1 MIIDI
6 NASLGHYPFRQLAA
20 TTPEAMI
27 QLMNRWT
34 IDRALVSSL
43 HAVFYRD
50 AQRGNLELFEHVKA
64 HASRFISVA
73 TINPKYVGW
82 RQDLDT
88 CCDQLQMK
96 AVTLVPAHHGYSLSD
111 PFAQA
116 AIKEIV
122 KRDLPVLL
130 TQRFEDRRQRHHWDV
145 AEDLEQSAVLELAR
159 QHPDLRL
166 ILSNWIALDGVKLKA
181 AGLKGRVLI
190 DFARLHVLLHGDVG
204 KLIDSLG
211 VEAIAFG
218 SHMPFDYTAASL
230 VKLSNLDTL
239 TKTEQ
244 DQIAWQN
251 AARFLKLTD
260 LKID

>member
-6 NASLGHYPFRQLAA
+6 NATLGHYPFRQLAA
-20 TTPEAMI
+20 TTPEAMTK
-27 QLMNRWT
+27 LMDRWT
-34 IDRALVSSL
+34 IDRALVSSM
-43 HAVFYRD
+43 HSVFYRD
-50 AQRGNLELFEHVKA
+50 AQRGNLELLGHLK
-64 HASRFISVA
+64 SYPQRFIGVA

-88 CCDQLQMK
+88 CCEQPLIK
-96 AVTLVPAHHGYSLSD
+96 AVTLVPAHHGYNLTD
-111 PFAQA
+111 PLAQE

-122 KRDLPVLL
+122 KRDLPLLL

-145 AEDLEQSAVLELAR
+145 AEDLEQASVLELAR
-159 QHPDLRL
+159 QHPDLRF
-166 ILSNWIALDGVKLKA
+166 ILSNWIALDGAKLKA

-204 KLIDSLG
+204 KLIDALG
-211 VEAIAFG
+211 VDAIAFG

-230 VKLSNLDTL
+230 VKLSNLDSMSQSERD
-239 TKTEQ
+239 K
-244 DQIAWQN
+244 IAWQN

>member
-6 NASLGHYPFRQLAA
+6 NATLGHYPFRQLAA
-20 TTPEAMI
+20 TTPEAMT
-27 QLMNRWT
+27 QLMDRWT

-50 AQRGNLELFEHVKA
+50 AQRGNLELIEHVKA
-64 HASRFISVA
+64 HSQRFLGVA
-73 TINPKYVGW
+73 TVNPKYVGW
-82 RQDLDT
+82 RQDLDA
-88 CCDQLQMK
+88 CCEQQLVK

-111 PFAQA
+111 AFAQE

-122 KRDLPVLL
+122 KHDLPLVL

-166 ILSNWIALDGVKLKA
+166 ILSNWIALDGAKLNA

-239 TKTEQ
+239 SKAEQ
-244 DQIAWQN
+244 NQIAWQN